1 MRVQFVTEVAT
12 KDPESLVYLDESGI
26 DDNEVYAYGWSPKG
40 SRVYGMKNGDRQ
52 KRLSI
57 VAALNQ
63 KTIKAPL
70 VFEGSCNRK
79 VFEVYVE
86 KVLIPELIPGQTVIL
101 DNASFHK
108 GGRIIEMIEAA
119 ECKVLYLPPY
129 SPDFN
134 PIENH
139 WAALKN
145 TMRKNLP
152 LCERDL
158 YKAAQIAFTDVRP

>member
-1 MRVQFVTEVAT
+1 MRAQFVTEIAT

-40 SRVYGMKNGDRQ
+40 SRVYAMKNGDRQ

-63 KTIKAPL
+63 KAIKAPL
-70 VFEGSCNRK
+70 VFEGSCTRK
-79 VFEVYVE
+79 VFEVYVK
-86 KVLIPELIPGQTVIL
+86 KVLTPELTSGQTVIL

-119 ECKVLYLPPY
+119 E
-129 SPDFN
+129 
-134 PIENH
+134 
-139 WAALKN
+139 
-145 TMRKNLP
+145 
-152 LCERDL
+152 
-158 YKAAQIAFTDVRP
+158 

>member
-1 MRVQFVTEVAT
+1 M

-26 DDNEVYAYGWSPKG
+26 DDNEVYSYGWGPKG
-40 SRVYGMKNGDRQ
+40 TRVYGMKNGDRQ

-63 KTIKAPL
+63 KVIKAPL

-86 KVLIPELIPGQTVIL
+86 KVLIAELKPGQTVIL

-108 GGRIIEMIEAA
+108 GGRIIEMIESVQ
-119 ECKVLYLPPY
+119 CQVLYLPAY

-139 WAALKN
+139 WASIKN
-145 TMRKNLP
+145 TMRKYLP
-152 LCERDL
+152 LCDRDL
-158 YKAAQIAFTDVRP
+158 YKSAEFAFQKVRS

>member
-1 MRVQFVTEVAT
+1 MG
-12 KDPESLVYLDESGI
+12 L
-26 DDNEVYAYGWSPKG
+26 KG

-63 KTIKAPL
+63 KAIKAPL

-79 VFEVYVE
+79 VFEIYVE
-86 KVLIPELIPGQTVIL
+86 KVLIPELKPGQTVIL

-108 GGRIIEMIEAA
+108 GGRIIEMIESVQ
-119 ECKVLYLPPY
+119 CQVLYLPAY

-139 WAALKN
+139 RASIKN
-145 TMRKNLP
+145 TMRKHLP
-152 LCERDL
+152 LCDRDL
-158 YKAAQIAFTDVRP
+158 YKAAEIAFQEVRS